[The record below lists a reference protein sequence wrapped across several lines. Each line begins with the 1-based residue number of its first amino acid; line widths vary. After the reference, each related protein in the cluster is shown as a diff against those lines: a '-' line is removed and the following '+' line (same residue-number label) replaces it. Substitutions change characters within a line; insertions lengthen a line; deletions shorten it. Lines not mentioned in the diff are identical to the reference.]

1 MIVKKKNKNRTK
13 KIRKL
18 LHGGLDPQPDEC
30 PICLMEFTSE
40 DFTTITYCKH
50 KFHTQCLYDV
60 INHDLEEKKEIVCP
74 ACRANLIT
82 INLTTNNLP
91 VETNIMEK
99 MAHQLIIKRIN
110 EEQINKEEINK
121 EINIF
126 KDIETEIEDQ
136 TFIIKYN
143 EMEEQK
149 EKLEKLE
156 IKYINCLKEY
166 DDAIIHDLNQNIPIK
181 LREQILIA
189 QNYKNFTYFKKNNID
204 LKGTSGG
211 NELYEAVQYVKMADD
226 LFTNENIKTNI
237 ISSRIT
243 KNLKLATN
251 SYNTYLDKKFNINQR
266 LQVISDKAQASFLQN
281 NKIMGKHIPIEA
293 GKNLRQNSIICINNT
308 KQEIQQLNKTI
319 EEIKLKRIEEYGT
332 FFNVVFE
339 VLPIKKT
346 VTKKS
351 TLKIKSSKRNINA
364 IYSSIRILDPDIPN
378 DQYPYVDKIDRTGNK
393 IVLFPTQLP
402 SGPLPKNMK
411 VSSVEIISK
420 LQQPS
425 IIQSLRHSL
434 RQSTTR
440 R

>member
-1 MIVKKKNKNRTK
+1 MQNKYDN
-13 KIRKL
+13 KL
-18 LHGGLDPQPDEC
+18 LSQM
-30 PICLMEFTSE
+30 IEFTLNSSS
-40 DFTTITYCKH
+40 
-50 KFHTQCLYDV
+50 
-60 INHDLEEKKEIVCP
+60 
-74 ACRANLIT
+74 
-82 INLTTNNLP
+82 LP
-91 VETNIMEK
+91 VPIYGKSVFEQKVDE
-99 MAHQLIIKRIN
+99 LFIK
-110 EEQINKEEINK
+110 
-121 EINIF
+121 
-126 KDIETEIEDQ
+126 TIED
-136 TFIIKYN
+136 
-143 EMEEQK
+143 
-149 EKLEKLE
+149 
-156 IKYINCLKEY
+156 
-166 DDAIIHDLNQNIPIK
+166 
-181 LREQILIA
+181 
-189 QNYKNFTYFKKNNID
+189 
-204 LKGTSGG
+204 
-211 NELYEAVQYVKMADD
+211 
-226 LFTNENIKTNI
+226 
-237 ISSRIT
+237 
-243 KNLKLATN
+243 
-251 SYNTYLDKKFNINQR
+251 INQR